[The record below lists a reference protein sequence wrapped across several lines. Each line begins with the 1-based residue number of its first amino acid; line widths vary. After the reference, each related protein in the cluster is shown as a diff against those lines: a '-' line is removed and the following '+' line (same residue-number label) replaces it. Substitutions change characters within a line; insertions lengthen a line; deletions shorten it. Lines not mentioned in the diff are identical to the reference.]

1 MEGKL
6 KNNPAAS
13 NAKLTIDTIKS
24 IEILLENPESIS
36 QLKEYN
42 EIFKTYISNLDKE
55 EAIIAEEKRKVD
67 SEIDEALNNI
77 SELKEY
83 LKKNL
88 RSDIA
93 PLIIEQVK
101 ILEEAVEKEIF
112 NDLVSA
118 NKNTDQFIY
127 KKFI

>member
-1 MEGKL
+1 MRL
-6 KNNPAAS
+6 NH
-13 NAKLTIDTIKS
+13 L
-24 IEILLENPESIS
+24 
-36 QLKEYN
+36 
-42 EIFKTYISNLDKE
+42 
-55 EAIIAEEKRKVD
+55 
-67 SEIDEALNNI
+67 IDEALNNI

-88 RSDIA
+88 MSDLA

-127 KKFI
+127 KKFIEPEEKKAEEARLA